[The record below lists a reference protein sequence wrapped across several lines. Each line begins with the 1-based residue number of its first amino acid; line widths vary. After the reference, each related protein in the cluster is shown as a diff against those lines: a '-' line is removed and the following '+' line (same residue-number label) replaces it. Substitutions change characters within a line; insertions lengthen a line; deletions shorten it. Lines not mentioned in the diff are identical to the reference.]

1 MEATQPS
8 KRKPINY
15 GRSLLTIFI
24 LIVLIGVCL
33 EAVTILFQWKNIE
46 QLPEFLRLYSSFLI
60 FASPYLR
67 YFNAVIILVLGYF
80 IVGEVGRI
88 IYAYMRGFADHS
100 SAATIQNITR
110 IVGFGVLLAVLA
122 TVFSVD
128 PAAALT
134 LGSFGGLVVGFAS
147 QAFLSNTI
155 AGIFVLITRPFT
167 FGDVVTMAGNT
178 GVVKEIRVM
187 HLLIESVDG
196 SKDIMIPNSLL
207 LSQVILKDRPGMKM
221 GPIPTTITL
230 EQPPQKVRTGEMVMF
245 KGRLAETE
253 SGRPLTNSSVRL
265 YDRDIGKDDLL
276 GEALTNVE
284 GNYSIEWKAKR
295 VDFLDDAA
303 EVFIKFKGDEEHRA
317 SSSKQFTIEVKH

>member
-1 MEATQPS
+1 MEATQSPRR
-8 KRKPINY
+8 KRINY
-15 GRSLLTIFI
+15 GRSILTIFI

-33 EAVTILFQWKNIE
+33 EAVTILFQWKNVE
-46 QLPEFLRLYSSFLI
+46 QLPEFLRPYSSFLL

-67 YFNAVIILVLGYF
+67 YFDAAIILVLGYF

-110 IVGFGVLLAVLA
+110 IVGFGVLLSILA

-134 LGSFGGLVVGFAS
+134 LGSFGGLIVGFAS

-167 FGDVVTMAGNT
+167 FGDVVTMSGNT

-187 HLLIESVDG
+187 HLLIESIDG
-196 SKDIMIPNSLL
+196 TKDIMIPNSLV
-207 LSQVILKDRPGMKM
+207 LSQVIQKDRPGMKM

-230 EQPPQKVRTGEMVMF
+230 EQPPQKVRVGEMMAF
-245 KGRLAETE
+245 TGRLTEAESE
-253 SGRPLTNSSVRL
+253 KPLINSIVRL
-265 YDRDIGKDDLL
+265 YDRDIGRDDLL
-276 GEALTNVE
+276 GEGLTDAK
-284 GNYSIEWKAKR
+284 GNYSIEWKVKKI
-295 VDFLDDAA
+295 DFLDDSA
-303 EVFIKFKGDEEHRA
+303 EVYTKFKGDEEHRA
-317 SSSKQFTIEVKH
+317 SNSKQFTIEVEQ

>member
-1 MEATQPS
+1 MEATQSP
-8 KRKPINY
+8 KRKRINF
-15 GRSLLTIFI
+15 GRSLFTIFI

-33 EAVTILFQWKNIE
+33 EAVTILFQWKDVE
-46 QLPEFLRLYSSFLI
+46 QLPEFLRPYSSFLL

-67 YFNAVIILVLGYF
+67 YFDAAIILVLGYF

-88 IYAYMRGFADHS
+88 IYVYMRGFADHS

-110 IVGFGVLLAVLA
+110 IVGFGVLLAILA

-196 SKDIMIPNSLL
+196 TKDIMIPNSLV
-207 LSQVILKDRPGMKM
+207 LSQVIQKDRPGMKM

-230 EQPPQKVRTGEMVMF
+230 EQPPQKVRVGEMVAF
-245 KGRLAETE
+245 TGQLAEAE
-253 SGRPLTNSSVRL
+253 SEKPLINTIVRL
-265 YDRDIGKDDLL
+265 YDRDIGRDDFL
-276 GEALTNVE
+276 GEGLTDAN
-284 GNYSIEWKAKR
+284 GHYSIEWKVKK

-303 EVFIKFKGDEEHRA
+303 EVYIKFKGDEEHRA
-317 SSSKQFTIEVKH
+317 SNSKQFTIEVEQ

>member
-1 MEATQPS
+1 MEATQSP
-8 KRKPINY
+8 KRKRINY

-24 LIVLIGVCL
+24 LIVLLGVCL
-33 EAVTILFQWKNIE
+33 EAVTILFQWKNVE
-46 QLPEFLRLYSSFLI
+46 QLPEFLRPYSSFLL
-60 FASPYLR
+60 FVSPYLR
-67 YFNAVIILVLGYF
+67 YFDAAIILVLGYF

-110 IVGFGVLLAVLA
+110 IVGFGVLLAILA

-167 FGDVVTMAGNT
+167 FGDVVTMSGNT

-196 SKDIMIPNSLL
+196 TKDIMIPNSLV
-207 LSQVILKDRPGMKM
+207 LSQVIQKDRPGMKM
-221 GPIPTTITL
+221 GPILTTITL
-230 EQPPQKVRTGEMVMF
+230 EQPPQKVRVGEMVVF
-245 KGRLAETE
+245 TGRLAEAE
-253 SGRPLTNSSVRL
+253 SEKPLINSIVRL
-265 YDRDIGKDDLL
+265 YDRDIGRDDLL
-276 GEALTNVE
+276 GEGLTDAK
-284 GNYSIEWKAKR
+284 GSYSIEWKVKK
-295 VDFLDDAA
+295 VDFLDDSA
-303 EVFIKFKGDEEHRA
+303 EVYIKFKGDEEHRA
-317 SSSKQFTIEVKH
+317 SASKQFTIEVEQ

>member
-1 MEATQPS
+1 MEATQSPMR
-8 KRKPINY
+8 KRINY

-33 EAVTILFQWKNIE
+33 EGVTILFQWKNIE
-46 QLPEFLRLYSSFLI
+46 QLPEFLWPYSSFLL

-67 YFNAVIILVLGYF
+67 YFDAVIILVLGYF

-110 IVGFGVLLAVLA
+110 IVGFGVLLAILA

-134 LGSFGGLVVGFAS
+134 LGSFGGLIIGFAS

-196 SKDIMIPNSLL
+196 TKDIMIPNSLV
-207 LSQVILKDRPGMKM
+207 LSQVIQKDRPSLKM

-230 EQPPQKVRTGEMVMF
+230 EKPPQKVREGEMVAF
-245 KGRLAETE
+245 TGRLAETD
-253 SGRPLTNSSVRL
+253 SGRPLAKSVVRL

-276 GEALTNVE
+276 SEVLTDAE
-284 GNYSIEWKAKR
+284 GKYSIEWKAKK

-303 EVFIKFKGDEEHRA
+303 EVFTKFKGDEEHRA
-317 SSSKQFTIEVKH
+317 SNSKQFTVEVEQ